1 MRSLSKHDRTINSDI
16 IEFTETQI
24 HPSDS
29 TSRIIEL
36 LKFFNIKLKNNKDKF
51 LVLASG
57 CKNDVVVV
65 DKLDTNRIFIFTS

>member
-36 LKFFNIKLKNNKDKF
+36 LNFSNISNKDKF

-57 CKNDVVVV
+57 CKNDVAVV
-65 DKLDTNRIFIFTS
+65 DKLDTDKLECLL